1 MTFRFPAVAVLSTL
15 LLAPPFFDAALMG
28 AGNLPDEEVVVT
40 ANASP
45 VPFGNLSRSVAVL
58 TREDIARLP
67 VHSIPDILA
76 HAGADVGARAPSGMQ
91 ADIRL
96 RGSSFSQV
104 LVLVDGVRLNDSQTG
119 HHNADIPVP
128 MEDIER
134 IEVLL
139 GPGSSIYGAD
149 AFGGTVHII
158 TRAPAPGVR
167 AAVGAG
173 AHGFA
178 EGSLS
183 AGFEKGTL
191 RQSFSVTA
199 GRSSGFRHDRDFRA
213 VTFAARSQ
221 IGKSTTLAVSHADRE
236 FGADGFYGPA
246 PSREWTNQTLVS
258 LSRSHGIARGVH
270 ADFRGW
276 YRTHG
281 DRFLYDVRTPG
292 LFESRHRT
300 HAAGASARARVPLGD
315 AAALTLGGEAGADWI
330 ASGTLGDHSFSR
342 SSLSAE
348 LEWSAP
354 KRAAVYPG
362 IRFDHYSNFGSAV
375 SPSLSASLWA
385 TPRIRLR
392 SSIGRAFRIPT
403 FTELHYRDPNHEA
416 SPRLGPER
424 AWSAELGADFIP
436 AADWLGSLTLF
447 SRRET
452 DVIDWVRS
460 TPGEKWRTA
469 NIRRL
474 RTGGIEIGLR
484 HALGPHAGL
493 ETRYSLIVSDAGSVD
508 YVSKYVLDYARHG
521 WVSAAH
527 FPLPLGLRSRQSLGY
542 KRRADGRGYWILDGA
557 VERVFPHFILGVE
570 GTNLLDNAYQ
580 EIRGVDMPGRWLGIS
595 VRPR

>member
-1 MTFRFPAVAVLSTL
+1 
-15 LLAPPFFDAALMG
+15 MG
-28 AGNLPDEEVVVT
+28 AGDPSDEEVVVT
-40 ANASP
+40 ANAYP
-45 VPFGNLSRSVAVL
+45 VPFGNLSRTVTVL
-58 TREDIARLP
+58 TREEIADLP
-67 VHSIPDILA
+67 VHSVPDILA
-76 HAGADVGARAPSGMQ
+76 HALSADVGSRAPFGMQ
-91 ADIRL
+91 ADLRL

-119 HHNADIPVP
+119 HHNTDIPVP
-128 MEDIER
+128 MDEIER

-149 AFGGTVHII
+149 AFGGTVNII
-158 TRAPAPGVR
+158 TRGFRP
-167 AAVGAG
+167 GAG
-173 AHGFA
+173 AGVRLGMHGLA

-183 AGFEKGTL
+183 AGFEKGAL

-199 GRSSGFRHDRDFRA
+199 GRSSGFRPDRDSRG
-213 VTFAARSQ
+213 VTLSARSR
-221 IGKSTTLAVSHADRE
+221 IGNSTTLAVSHADRE

-246 PSREWTNQTLVS
+246 PSREWTSQTLVS
-258 LSRSHGIARGVH
+258 VSRSREAAAGIRV
-270 ADFRGW
+270 DVRGW

-281 DRFLYDVRTPG
+281 DRFLYDVRSPG

-300 HAAGASARARVPLGD
+300 HAAGASARARVSLAD

-330 ASGTLGDHSFSR
+330 ASGTLGDHSFSKT
-342 SSLSAE
+342 SLFAE
-348 LEWSAP
+348 LEWSAL

-362 IRFDHYSNFGSAV
+362 LRFDHYSNFGSAV
-375 SPSLSASLWA
+375 SPSLSGSLWA

-452 DVIDWVRS
+452 GVIDWIRS
-460 TPGEKWRTA
+460 APEEKWRTA
-469 NIRRL
+469 NIRSL
-474 RTGGIEIGLR
+474 RTEGIEIGLR
-484 HALGPHAGL
+484 HALGPRAGL
-493 ETRYSLIVSDAGSVD
+493 ETRYSLIASDAGSVD
-508 YVSKYVLDYARHG
+508 YVSKYVLDYARHA
-521 WVSAAH
+521 WVTALH
-527 FPLPLGLRSRQSLGY
+527 FPLPLGLRSRQSLRY

-557 VERVFPHFILGVE
+557 LEKAFPRFTLAVE
-570 GTNLLDNAYQ
+570 GTNLLDSGYQ

-595 VRPR
+595 VRTR